1 MSTANRRG
9 TLQFLLRLRAA
20 IDCQAR
26 RRAATAE
33 LAERLLKVHYDYMD
47 FIKSPSLLI
56 RQDLSGISRNWR
68 CVLAASSLH
77 SRLAANEAVADR
89 RRSVF

>member
-20 IDCQAR
+20 IDCQA

-68 CVLAASSLH
+68 CVLAASPLH